1 MASHNHSHVNDGH
14 VADIAIIGGGIAGV
28 SAAYWLAH
36 HPSAPSVTVLEA
48 EDTLAHHTTGR
59 SAAQLI
65 PNLGAIPLRPLT
77 LASVPF
83 FHAPPEGFAEFPL
96 VTPRAVV
103 TVAPPGDEAAFEAQ
117 LAAAQAVDPG
127 TREIDVDEACAL
139 FPGLRPEACGRA
151 MLEPSGDDID
161 VAALHQA
168 FTVGARRRGDDRTL
182 LAPRD
187 GRTICSRG

>member
-139 FPGLRPEACGRA
+139 FPGPLRIPRHH
-151 MLEPSGDDID
+151 GD
-161 VAALHQA
+161 HRM
-168 FTVGARRRGDDRTL
+168 G
-182 LAPRD
+182 
-187 GRTICSRG
+187 